1 LTQWEQRRSWRR
13 KCFGAAAQRRDASAG
28 GGDFEKRIMLKDCC
42 DANTVSWR
50 QERLRS
56 RDNLNKVG
64 ARKME
69 ARMNRPKWECVP
81 KLGEMTDG
89 GNVLEPQHNAEM
101 QVLEAVILRRE

>member
-13 KCFGAAAQRRDASAG
+13 KCFGAAAQRGDASAG
-28 GGDFEKRIMLKDCC
+28 GGDFEKKIMLRDCC

-50 QERLRS
+50 QES
-56 RDNLNKVG
+56 
-64 ARKME
+64 
-69 ARMNRPKWECVP
+69 VP